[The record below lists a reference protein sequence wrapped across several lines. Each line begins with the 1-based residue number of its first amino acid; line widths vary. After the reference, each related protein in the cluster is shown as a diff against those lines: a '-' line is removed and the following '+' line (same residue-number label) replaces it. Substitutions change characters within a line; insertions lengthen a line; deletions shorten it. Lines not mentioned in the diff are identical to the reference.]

1 MIGRRRSPLLLGFI
15 VAAVLADEAERRGPL
30 DESVRTKLAD
40 ARTPPKEGRGSFRGS
55 LRGGLV
61 DPCLDDMKR
70 LCSKSDGLNER
81 GKERSATSSPEGV
94 RRPGDP
100 SLGQQPPGTLPHR
113 LAPRLPP
120 PTGVGA
126 EGSPEG
132 VRPRGGPNDA
142 RPNLLRSKRNS
153 RRRRSLT
160 MAPLDGASSKL
171 KFTEEEAPPGIPDGK
186 VPPRQHVGSRDG
198 LKRDLPLSDKKPK
211 SLRHAQSQP
220 PRLITGR
227 ECLVEHRLELADKC
241 RARVDGMTEV
251 MSECAPEIAKLG
263 CQRAMI
269 SCLARQKPSLS
280 SQCRETV
287 STFRGHINEV
297 PAKHQSTQPFTE
309 SEAAHCKRTHDQRP
323 NILFIQADDFAKA
336 TISAYKSHL
345 SSIIK
350 TPHIDALAAEGALF
364 EKSFVTNS
372 LCAPSRT
379 VILTGLHSHENSVVH
394 ITQNGFQMA
403 PGVVSYP
410 EILRGAGYTTAQFGK
425 YHSHDYAWG
434 SRAFE
439 HFRPFEKHIYINP
452 KICEAGGASCKPE
465 QHKGFETVIL
475 SGLARNWLR
484 DQRSSCKPFYLEA
497 RRARA

>member
-1 MIGRRRSPLLLGFI
+1 M
-15 VAAVLADEAERRGPL
+15 AAWQWAHE
-30 DESVRTKLAD
+30 KL
-40 ARTPPKEGRGSFRGS
+40 
-55 LRGGLV
+55 
-61 DPCLDDMKR
+61 
-70 LCSKSDGLNER
+70 
-81 GKERSATSSPEGV
+81 
-94 RRPGDP
+94 
-100 SLGQQPPGTLPHR
+100 
-113 LAPRLPP
+113 
-120 PTGVGA
+120 
-126 EGSPEG
+126 
-132 VRPRGGPNDA
+132 
-142 RPNLLRSKRNS
+142 
-153 RRRRSLT
+153 
-160 MAPLDGASSKL
+160 
-171 KFTEEEAPPGIPDGK
+171 
-186 VPPRQHVGSRDG
+186 
-198 LKRDLPLSDKKPK
+198 
-211 SLRHAQSQP
+211 
-220 PRLITGR
+220 
-227 ECLVEHRLELADKC
+227 
-241 RARVDGMTEV
+241 
-251 MSECAPEIAKLG
+251 
-263 CQRAMI
+263 
-269 SCLARQKPSLS
+269 
-280 SQCRETV
+280 
-287 STFRGHINEV
+287 GHINEV

-309 SEAAHCKRTHDQRP
+309 SEAAHCNRTHDQRP

-350 TPHIDALAAEGALF
+350 TPHIDALASEGALF

-379 VILTGLHSHENSVVH
+379 VILTGLHSHENSVVD

>member
-81 GKERSATSSPEGV
+81 RKERSATSSPEGV

-160 MAPLDGASSKL
+160 MAPLDGASSKRGRRSLRSSYNRRRGVVSKL

-186 VPPRQHVGSRDG
+186 VPPRQHVASRDG

-220 PRLITGR
+220 PRLIKGR

-241 RARVDGMTEV
+241 RVRVDGMTEV

-263 CQRAMI
+263 CIRAII

-287 STFRGHINEV
+287 STFRGREQNAMKANLGEK
-297 PAKHQSTQPFTE
+297 AK
-309 SEAAHCKRTHDQRP
+309 K
-323 NILFIQADDFAKA
+323 K
-336 TISAYKSHL
+336 
-345 SSIIK
+345 
-350 TPHIDALAAEGALF
+350 
-364 EKSFVTNS
+364 
-372 LCAPSRT
+372 
-379 VILTGLHSHENSVVH
+379 
-394 ITQNGFQMA
+394 
-403 PGVVSYP
+403 
-410 EILRGAGYTTAQFGK
+410 
-425 YHSHDYAWG
+425 
-434 SRAFE
+434 
-439 HFRPFEKHIYINP
+439 
-452 KICEAGGASCKPE
+452 KIAVGTDP
-465 QHKGFETVIL
+465 T
-475 SGLARNWLR
+475 R
-484 DQRSSCKPFYLEA
+484 
-497 RRARA
+497 